1 MQRRT
6 AAGLLFAAV
15 FAHNSEEAATYA
27 RTRPAATALIRQVWP
42 GAELPAPVELQAAAL
57 VLTVAVGLLLLWA
70 ARTPRDRAGWF
81 AVKATAAVFLAN
93 VLVPH
98 VPAAIA
104 LGGYAPGVITAVA
117 VNLPLCLWILAR
129 GGRGPTPAPSG
140 RGSA

>member
-15 FAHNSEEAATYA
+15 LLHNSEEAATYA
-27 RTRPAATALIRQVWP
+27 WTRAEATALIRRVWP
-42 GAELPAPVELQAAAL
+42 AAELPAPLELQVAAL
-57 VLTVAVGLLLLWA
+57 VLTVAVGGLLFWA
-70 ARTPRDRAGWF
+70 ARTPRERAGWF

-129 GGRGPTPAPSG
+129 GGPRPAPSG
-140 RGSA
+140 PASA